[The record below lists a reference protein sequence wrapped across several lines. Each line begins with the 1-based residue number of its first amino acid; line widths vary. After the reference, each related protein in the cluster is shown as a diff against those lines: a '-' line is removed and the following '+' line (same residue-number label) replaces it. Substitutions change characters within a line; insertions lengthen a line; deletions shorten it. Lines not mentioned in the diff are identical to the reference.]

1 MEESYL
7 YSEETYKII
16 GACME
21 VHNNLGSGFLEA
33 VYQKAICKEMDIR
46 SIPYEKN
53 VRFKV
58 YYNSIDLGKYYVAD
72 IVCYDK
78 IIVEIKAMDFLHANH
93 SRQLLNYLKVTGRDL
108 GLLVNFGEGSLK
120 VKRIINSA
128 KKSG

>member
-72 IVCYDK
+72 IVCYDI

-93 SRQLLNYLKVTGRDL
+93 SHNY
-108 GLLVNFGEGSLK
+108 
-120 VKRIINSA
+120 
-128 KKSG
+128 